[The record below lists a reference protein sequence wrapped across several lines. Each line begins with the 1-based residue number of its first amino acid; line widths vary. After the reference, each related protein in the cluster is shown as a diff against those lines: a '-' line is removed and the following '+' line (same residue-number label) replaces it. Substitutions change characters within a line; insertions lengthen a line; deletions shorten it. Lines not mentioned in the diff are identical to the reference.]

1 MILCIFA
8 RVDAHE
14 LSSSFSLFF
23 FAPKSDL
30 THSMKK
36 MPVSATF
43 LCCGLQVWSRQ
54 GVQVWSRKCKSGHAG
69 MTRRLSSALLY
80 VPRAWYNLSRH
91 DYSVTQKD
99 ASPFT
104 KKARWWHV
112 GNLLY
117 QPPHRYPLPIEL
129 RLYSYFHAESISEVA
144 RLDSPSGARKCTCHE
159 WRVERRSTS
168 TTTKHFK

>member
-1 MILCIFA
+1 MQ
-8 RVDAHE
+8 HE

-36 MPVSATF
+36 MPGPATF

-129 RLYSYFHAESISEVA
+129 RLYSYFHAESVFW
-144 RLDSPSGARKCTCHE
+144 SGAVRFAVWSMETHMSWMTCWASLNINHNKYDG
-159 WRVERRSTS
+159 RRCRLLPP
-168 TTTKHFK
+168 